1 MTTIVTD
8 GESMAADRL
17 VTGDNMVHCNTCKIA
32 LAANGDI
39 IGLAGSAFDLDA
51 FVAWYN
57 SDRSQDLHL
66 WKDSEA
72 LVLRTDGRI
81 FCYNEIGRC
90 FEIEAPAALG
100 TGSALA
106 YGALAAGATPA
117 QAVLIASERDIYSG
131 GGIDQLVRP

>member
-1 MTTIVTD
+1 MTTIATD

-17 VTGDNMVHCNTCKIA
+17 VTGDGMVHCDTRKIA

-57 SDRSQDLHL
+57 SDRTGELRV
-66 WKDSEA
+66 WEKSEA
-72 LVLRTDGRI
+72 LVLQTDGRV
-81 FCYNEIGRC
+81 FCYNDEGRC
-90 FEIEAPAALG
+90 FEHKVPAAI
-100 TGSALA
+100 GSGAALA
-106 YGALAAGATPA
+106 YGAMAADCTPA

-131 GGIDQLVRP
+131 GGVDVLVRP